1 MTMSRELEL
10 AQQVV
15 DLVGDRAEAQVRVT
29 RQRHGLTRFANSFI
43 HQHVGEDV
51 SSIALTVASDARVA
65 EASTSNLDP
74 AALGD
79 FVGATIAAAELQP
92 PDPYYGGL
100 TPPSDIAD
108 VGHFDEGTAQAEPAE
123 RAERVRSFVQAGSDL
138 RAAGYLDTEAAW
150 VAFANSAGHT
160 VEGRSTRATVD
171 GIHQTGT
178 SAGSAHQTSS
188 RLGDLDA
195 AAAGQRAADRA
206 RRSADFTDLEPGRY
220 EVVLGPEAVSTI
232 AIFLAAYGFNAKQHL
247 EGSSFAE
254 LGEQQFDE
262 AITLVDDA
270 TDPRMLGLSFDA
282 EGTAKRRTVLIER
295 GVTRS
300 LAHDRRTAKRAGTES
315 TGHAVAG
322 GATFGALPTD
332 IILEPGS
339 SSPDELVADVERGLL
354 ITQFHYCRVLDPRTQ
369 VITGLTR
376 NGTFLI
382 EDGKVTGAV
391 GNLRF
396 TQSLLEA
403 LGQGQVLGVGDDL
416 RFADSEFGPGMVMA
430 PSLHL
435 GSWNFSGGAKG

>member
-1 MTMSRELEL
+1 MGGELEL

-51 SSIALTVASDARVA
+51 SSISLTVASDARVT

-74 AALGD
+74 EALTD
-79 FVGATIAAAELQP
+79 FVDAAIAAAELQP

-100 TPPSDIAD
+100 TPPSDIPD
-108 VGHFDEGTAQAEPAE
+108 TDGHFDTPTAGAEPSR
-123 RAERVRSFVQAGSDL
+123 RAEGVRAFVEAGDDL
-138 RAAGYLDTEAAW
+138 QAAGYLDTEGAW
-150 VAFANSAGHT
+150 VAFANSAGQAI
-160 VEGRSTRATVD
+160 EGRSTRATID

-178 SAGSAHQTSS
+178 SAGSAHQTSV

-195 AAAGQRAADRA
+195 GAAGRTAADRA
-206 RRSADFTDLEPGRY
+206 RRSADFTDLEPGKY

-232 AIFLAAYGFNAKQHL
+232 AVFLAAYGFNAKAHL
-247 EGSSFAE
+247 EGSSFVE

-262 AITLVDDA
+262 RISLVDDA
-270 TDPRMLGLSFDA
+270 TDPDSLGLAFDA
-282 EGTAKRRTVLIER
+282 EGTPKRRTVLVED

-315 TGHAVAG
+315 TGHAIPG
-322 GATFGALPTD
+322 GASFGAFPTD
-332 IILEPGS
+332 VSLRPGS
-339 SSPDELVADVERGLL
+339 STPDELVGEVERGLL

-382 EDGKVTGAV
+382 ENGTVTGAV

-403 LGQGQVLGVGDDL
+403 LGAGNVLGIGDNL
-416 RFADSEFGPGMVMA
+416 RFADSEFGPGMVRA
-430 PSLHL
+430 PSLRL

>member
-1 MTMSRELEL
+1 MRGELEL
-10 AQQVV
+10 ARQVV

-51 SSIALTVASDARVA
+51 SSLSLTVASDARVA
-65 EASTSNLDP
+65 EAATSNLDP
-74 AALGD
+74 EALAD
-79 FVGATIAAAELQP
+79 FVDAAIAAAELQP
-92 PDPYYGGL
+92 ADPYYGGL
-100 TPPSDIAD
+100 TPPSDVPD
-108 VGHFDEGTAQAEPAE
+108 TDGHFDTPTAGTEPSR
-123 RAERVRSFVQAGSDL
+123 RAEGVRAFVEAGDGL
-138 RAAGYLDTEAAW
+138 QAAGYLDTEGAW
-150 VAFANSAGHT
+150 VAFANSAGHA
-160 VEGRSTRATVD
+160 VEGRSTRATID

-178 SAGSAHQTSS
+178 SAGSAHQTSV

-195 AAAGQRAADRA
+195 GAAGRTAADRA
-206 RRSADFTDLEPGRY
+206 RRSADFTDLDPGKY

-232 AIFLAAYGFNAKQHL
+232 SVFLAAYGFNAKSHL
-247 EGSSFAE
+247 EGSSFVE

-262 AITLVDDA
+262 RITLVDDA
-270 TDPRMLGLSFDA
+270 TDPDSLGLAFDA
-282 EGTAKRRTVLIER
+282 EGTPKRRTVLIED

-315 TGHAVAG
+315 TGHAVPG
-322 GATFGALPTD
+322 GASFGAFPTD
-332 IILEPGS
+332 VALRPGES
-339 SSPDELVADVERGLL
+339 TPDELIAEVERGLL

-382 EDGKVTGAV
+382 EDGEVTGAV

-403 LGQGQVLGVGDDL
+403 LGTGNVLGIGNDL
-416 RFADSEFGPGMVMA
+416 RFADSEFGPGMVRA
-430 PSLHL
+430 PSLRL